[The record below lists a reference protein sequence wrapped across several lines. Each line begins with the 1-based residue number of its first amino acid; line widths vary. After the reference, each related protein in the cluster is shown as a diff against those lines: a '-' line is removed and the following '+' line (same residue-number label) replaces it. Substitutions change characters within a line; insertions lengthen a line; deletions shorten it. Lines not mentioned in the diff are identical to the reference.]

1 MMIQFNKNIVLKSL
15 SGFGLA
21 AMILFS
27 TSSCTD
33 NYLDYNTNPHQ
44 ATKEA
49 MEKDNLSTGSY
60 FVQMQKNVF
69 VLEQLPDIGASVYQ
83 TIQNLAGDIYSGYMG
98 ACGTWNGGSNNTTY
112 DLSIDWKNAG
122 FERAFVGVMPAW
134 LAIEKEANKLQQP
147 QVAAVATIVKVEAMH
162 RTTDMYGPLPYLN
175 FGKGGLTNTYDGQK
189 EIYDSF
195 FAELNDAI
203 AVLTDFNQKDP
214 SAKVLENFDFIYA
227 GNVQNWIKFANTLK
241 LRLAMRIVYA
251 DAAKAQKMAEEAVN
265 HPIGVITATNEVAKL
280 NHTENMNYRN
290 MLFIIGQGEFNDIR
304 MGATIDSYMN
314 GYNDP
319 RMNSYFKPST
329 AGKYTGIRTG
339 INIIREQ
346 YAEKAP
352 FSDLN
357 ITASTDIVWLNPAE
371 SYFLRAEG
379 ALRGWDMGGT
389 AQSFYESGVRSS
401 FAFSGA
407 SNVDAYLRD
416 NTKVPAPYTDPSTSG
431 NSVAA
436 GSPLLGTITIQWNES
451 DGFERKLERII
462 TQKWLAI
469 FPDGQEAWSEFR
481 RTGYPKVLP
490 VMVNRSG
497 GKINTAKQIRRIP
510 FPNTEYRDNRA
521 AVEQAATL
529 LGGEDHGGT
538 PLWWDKK

>member
-1 MMIQFNKNIVLKSL
+1 MMIQFNKNIALKGL
-15 SGFGLA
+15 SGLA
-21 AMILFS
+21 ALILFS
-27 TSSCTD
+27 TSSCVD
-33 NYLDYNTNPHQ
+33 NYTDYNTNKYR
-44 ATKEA
+44 ADKVT
-49 MEKDNLSTGSY
+49 MSKDNLLTGSY
-60 FVQMQKNVF
+60 FTQMQKNVF
-69 VLEQLPDIGASVYQ
+69 VLEQLPDYGASVYQ

-98 ACGTWNGGSNNTTY
+98 ACGTWYGGSNNTTY
-112 DLSIDWKNAG
+112 DLSVPWKDSG
-122 FERAFVGVMPAW
+122 FERAFMGVMSVW
-134 LAIEKEANKLQQP
+134 NLLDKEAKKLQQP

-162 RTTDMYGPLPYLN
+162 RTTDMYGPIPYIS
-175 FGKGGLTNTYDGQK
+175 FGKSGSSNKYDGQK

-214 SAKVLENFDFIYA
+214 TAKILEEYDYIYA

-251 DAAKAQKMAEEAVN
+251 NAAKAQQMAEEAVN
-265 HPIGVITATNEVAKL
+265 HPVGLITNPNETAKI
-280 NHTENMNYRN
+280 NHTENLNYRN
-290 MLFIIGQGEFNDIR
+290 MLYVIGQGEFNDIR

-319 RMNSYFKPST
+319 RISSYFKPST

-357 ITASTDIVWLNPAE
+357 VNSGTDIVWVNPAE
-371 SYFLRAEG
+371 SHFLRAEG
-379 ALRGWDMGGT
+379 ALRGWNMGGT
-389 AQSFYESGVRSS
+389 AQSLYESGVRTS
-401 FAFSGA
+401 FSFTGA
-407 SNVDAYLRD
+407 SNVDAYLRN
-416 NTKVPAPYTDPSTSG
+416 NTSVPAAYTDPATSS

-436 GSPLLGTITIQWNES
+436 GSPLLGNITIQWNES

-490 VMVNRSG
+490 VMINRSG
-497 GKINTAKQIRRIP
+497 GKINTTKQIRRIP
-510 FPNTEYRDNRA
+510 FPSSEYKLNRA
-521 AVEQAATL
+521 AVEQAVTL